1 MPSTSIVQT
10 PHDVEAFL
18 KEQEAQ
24 GFSVFRPG
32 YSGSYGVNSGTRSG
46 YRHYGWRPG
55 EPGMDEGKLISRP
68 GYAWV
73 RTSIDKS
80 YNRDDSP
87 GRSGGSGFWVKMK
100 PDKAPPKKDPP
111 AAPPVKQKRPPFK
124 PDPVT
129 KKAQEVERKERTKDL
144 SVAGY
149 SSADAGSNKPLQNAV
164 EALAPGWKPG
174 KNKSFTERDY
184 DYLKSRGIGDREI
197 FNEGVKR
204 DLNFSK
210 GMKQAWQNELAV
222 NPDDAFSFMNL
233 YKSGL
238 MNSMY
243 GDLDAR

>member
-1 MPSTSIVQT
+1 MNQNQNIV
-10 PHDVEAFL
+10 
-18 KEQEAQ
+18 KS
-24 GFSVFRPG
+24 FSPGQPVPQAPPG
-32 YSGSYGVNSGTRSG
+32 YVFTGVRQGSNRTGQYRYAHGTGTKYVGAGQGR
-46 YRHYGWRPG
+46 R
-55 EPGMDEGKLISRP
+55 
-68 GYAWV
+68 V
-73 RTSIDKS
+73 TTS
-80 YNRDDSP
+80 NVT
-87 GRSGGSGFWVKMK
+87 VKI
-100 PDKAPPKKDPP
+100 PQYYQLATFAKAPPPAAAPKTPPKKNPP
-111 AAPPVKQKRPPFK
+111 ALPPKTQKRPPFK

-129 KKAQEVERKERTKDL
+129 KKAQTVERKERTKDL

-174 KNKSFTERDY
+174 KNKSFTEKDY

-204 DLNFSK
+204 NLNFSK

-222 NPDDAFSFMNL
+222 NPDDSFSFMNL

-243 GDLDAR
+243 GDRTNR